1 MSEYSSQAIWLTQ
14 EAYDKLRDEL
24 DHLSGPGRA
33 AMAQKIAQAREE
45 GDLRENGGYHAARD
59 EQGQQELRIRQLS
72 DMLAERKSVKPR
84 QRLVRL
90 LQARASRSPSTAMSQ
105 TPIPSSSAH
114 ASCSDWTRA
123 STRPTST
130 ARNPPSGLPSW
141 ASAKGKPCPTLLPTA
156 DRSMS
161 R

>member
-1 MSEYSSQAIWLTQ
+1 MSENSSQAIWLTQ
-14 EAYDKLRDEL
+14 EAYDKLRNEL

-59 EQGQQELRIRQLS
+59 EQGQQEARIRQLS
-72 DMLAERKSVKPR
+72 DMLG
-84 QRLVRL
+84 
-90 LQARASRSPSTAMSQ
+90 RAQVGEAPAAAGEVAPGTRVTIAFDGDVSDTD
-105 TPIPSSSAH
+105 TFVLAH

-123 STRPTST
+123 SIRPTST
-130 ARNPPSGLPSW
+130 ARNPPSELPFW
-141 ASAKGKPCPTLLPTA
+141 GSAKGTRCPTLHPTA
-156 DRSMS
+156 ARSMS